1 MDETISHAHR
11 IRERRRLPAA
21 ARLGTLAAGVAL
33 AAGSMA
39 LLPAGRALAAAT
51 PVQGSAANVTIGSAI
66 VLSALTGS
74 FTLAGSPG
82 DSPVGIGVV
91 TMDVFANNAT
101 GYTVTVQPAT
111 ATMTGAI
118 VGNGDTIPVG
128 DLSVEETGA
137 GAYVPLSGTAATT
150 VYTQATPS
158 AATPGDALSN
168 DYEFSTPIPNVIPDT
183 YSVTLNYIATTNP

>member
-1 MDETISHAHR
+1 
-11 IRERRRLPAA
+11 
-21 ARLGTLAAGVAL
+21 
-33 AAGSMA
+33 MA

-101 GYTVTVQPAT
+101 GY
-111 ATMTGAI
+111 
-118 VGNGDTIPVG
+118 
-128 DLSVEETGA
+128 L
-137 GAYVPLSGTAATT
+137 PLSDTAATT